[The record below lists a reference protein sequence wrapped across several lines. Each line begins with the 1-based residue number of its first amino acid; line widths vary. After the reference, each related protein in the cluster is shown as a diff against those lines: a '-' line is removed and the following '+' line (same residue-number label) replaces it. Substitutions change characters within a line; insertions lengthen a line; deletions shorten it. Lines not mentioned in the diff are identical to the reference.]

1 MGVLESVSGPRDLR
15 SLTDAELDLLAT
27 EIRDLLVRSTS
38 RVGGHLGPNLG
49 VVELTIAIHRVFDS
63 PRDRVV
69 LDTGHQS
76 YVHKMLTGRA
86 AQFDGL
92 RQEGGLSGYPSQ
104 AESPHDIV
112 ENSHAST
119 ALSYA
124 DGLAKA
130 YRIRGEDRHVVAVIG
145 DGALTGGMAW
155 EALNN
160 IAVAPDSR
168 LVIVVNDNG
177 RSYTP
182 TVGGL
187 ATALSSL
194 RTDPRYE
201 HVLDV
206 VKKRL
211 NAVPGVGPAAY
222 DALHAMKKGLKDA
235 LAPQGLFEDLGLK
248 YVGPVDG
255 HDRTAM
261 ETALTQAK
269 RFNGPVIVHALTRKG
284 FGYDAAERHEAD
296 QFHSPQ
302 PFDIESGEERKR
314 GRIWTDFFSD
324 AMVDLGHRRKDVVAI
339 TAAMMHP
346 VGLDAFEAHFPERTF
361 DVGIAEQ
368 HAATSAAGLAMGG
381 LHPVVAVYAT
391 FLNRAF
397 DQVLMDVA
405 LHRCGVTF
413 VLDRSGVTGD
423 DGASHNGMW
432 DMSVLQVV
440 PGLRLAAPRDATR
453 LRELLDEAV
462 DVDDAPTVVRFPK
475 GAPPA
480 DVPAVD
486 RAGGC
491 DVLVRSG
498 ARDVL
503 VVAVGSMA
511 TTAVEVARRLE
522 DQGIGVTVVDP
533 RWVKPVDPALVD
545 LARDHRLVVSV
556 EDNGVQGGC
565 GASLLQALVAAGV
578 RTPVQL
584 HGIPQEFLGH
594 AKRDVILER
603 IGLTAQHLARGI
615 VEAMAGDL
623 AEGDLP
629 GGSPAD
635 AAEAAGPPGDRT
647 RDRRG

>member
-1 MGVLESVSGPRDLR
+1 MGLLESITGPRDLR
-15 SLTDAELDLLAT
+15 GLSDDQLSALAT
-27 EIRDLLVRSTS
+27 EVRDLMVRTTS
-38 RVGGHLGPNLG
+38 LSGGHLGPNLG

-63 PRDRVV
+63 PHDRVV

-76 YVHKMLTGRA
+76 YVHKLLTGRVGDFA
-86 AQFDGL
+86 GL
-92 RQEGGLSGYPSQ
+92 RTEGGLSGYPSQ
-104 AESPHDIV
+104 AESEHDLV

-130 YRIRGEDRHVVAVIG
+130 YAIRGEGRHVVAVIG

-160 IAVAPDSR
+160 IAIARDSR

-182 TVGGL
+182 TIGGL
-187 ATALSSL
+187 ANALTTL
-194 RTDPRYE
+194 RTNPRYE
-201 HVLDV
+201 QVLDA

-211 NAVPGVGPAAY
+211 NAVPGVGPATY

-255 HDRTAM
+255 HDRAAM
-261 ETALTQAK
+261 EQALTQAK
-269 RFNGPVIVHALTRKG
+269 RFGGPVIVHAITRKG

-302 PFDIESGEERKR
+302 PFDIETGEERAR
-314 GRIWTDFFSD
+314 GRIWTDVF
-324 AMVDLGHRRKDVVAI
+324 AEEMVHLGQRRKDVVAI

-346 VGLDAFEAHFPERTF
+346 VGLDKFQARFPERTF

-413 VLDRSGVTGD
+413 VLDRAGVTGD

-432 DMSVLQVV
+432 DMSFLQLV
-440 PGLRLAAPRDATR
+440 PGLRLAAPRDAQR

-462 DVDDAPTVVRFPK
+462 LVDDAPTVVRFPK
-475 GAPPA
+475 GPPPA
-480 DVPAVD
+480 DIEAVGK
-486 RAGGC
+486 AGGC

-498 ARDVL
+498 TKDVL
-503 VVAVGSMA
+503 VVAVGAMA
-511 TTAVEVARRLE
+511 ETAVDVAGRLV

-533 RWVKPVDPALVD
+533 RWVKPVDPAIVD
-545 LARDHRLVVSV
+545 LAREHRLVVSI
-556 EDNGVQGGC
+556 EDNGRVGGV
-565 GASLLQALVAAGV
+565 GATILQTLNDAGV
-578 RTPVQL
+578 STPFRL
-584 HGIPQEFLGH
+584 HGIPQEFLAH
-594 AKRDVILER
+594 AKRAAILER
-603 IGLTAQHLARGI
+603 VGLTAQAIARGI
-615 VEAMAGDL
+615 VEDMSTQAG
-623 AEGDLP
+623 ASGDTMTSAVTDR
-629 GGSPAD
+629 SPVDAD
-635 AAEAAGPPGDRT
+635 RPS
-647 RDRRG
+647 

>member
-1 MGVLESVSGPRDLR
+1 MSILESISGPRDLR
-15 SLTDAELDLLAT
+15 SLDDAELETLAS

-38 RVGGHLGPNLG
+38 KVGGHLGPNLG
-49 VVELTIAIHRVFDS
+49 VVELTMAIHRVFDS

-69 LDTGHQS
+69 LDTGHQG

-86 AQFDGL
+86 GDFDTL

-104 AESPHDIV
+104 SESEHDIV

-130 YRIRGEDRHVVAVIG
+130 YAIRGEDRHVVGVIG

-160 IAVAPDSR
+160 IAVAQSSR

-187 ATALSSL
+187 ATALTSL

-201 HVLDV
+201 TLLDM
-206 VKKRL
+206 VKRRL
-211 NAVPGVGPAAY
+211 NAVPGVGTAAY

-248 YVGPVDG
+248 YIGPVDG
-255 HDRTAM
+255 HDRAAM
-261 ETALTQAK
+261 ETALSQAK
-269 RFNGPVIVHALTRKG
+269 KYGAPVIVHALTRKG

-302 PFDIESGEERKR
+302 PFDIESGEEKAR
-314 GRIWTDFFSD
+314 GRIWTDHFAD
-324 AMVDLGHRRKDVVAI
+324 DMVEIGHRRKDVVAI
-339 TAAMMHP
+339 TAAMMPP
-346 VGLDAFEAHFPERTF
+346 VGLDKFQAHFPDRTF

-440 PGLRLAAPRDATR
+440 PRLRLAAPRDATR

-462 DVDDAPTVVRFPK
+462 AVDDAPTVVRFPK
-475 GAPPA
+475 GPPPA
-480 DVPAVD
+480 DIEPVD

-511 TTAVEVARRLE
+511 TTAVEVADRLVA
-522 DQGIGVTVVDP
+522 QGIGVTVVDP
-533 RWVKPVDPALVD
+533 RWVKPVDPALID
-545 LARDHRLVVSV
+545 LAREHRLVVSI

-565 GASLLQALVAAGV
+565 GASLLQALNAAGV
-578 RTPVQL
+578 TTPVRL
-584 HGIPQEFLGH
+584 HGVPQEFLEH
-594 AKRDVILER
+594 AKRAVILER
-603 IGLTAQHLARGI
+603 IGLSPQSLARGI
-615 VEAMAGDL
+615 VEAMST
-623 AEGDLP
+623 
-629 GGSPAD
+629 GSPL
-635 AAEAAGPPGDRT
+635 EHEQPVERPG
-647 RDRRG
+647 